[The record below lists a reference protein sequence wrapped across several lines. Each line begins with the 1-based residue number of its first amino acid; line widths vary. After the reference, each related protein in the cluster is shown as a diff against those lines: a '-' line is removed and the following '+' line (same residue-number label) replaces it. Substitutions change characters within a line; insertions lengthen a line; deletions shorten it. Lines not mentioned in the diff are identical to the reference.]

1 MWVIGGWNTTR
12 SVGGF
17 RGRRPEAPKVPTYKV
32 PTYVPGKRSEPAWWR
47 DSDSY
52 LRPALL
58 AQALQDQEPFLPKFL
73 PSSRGGALAHAPQE
87 LETVTKP

>member
-1 MWVIGGWNTTR
+1 MEHDE
-12 SVGGF
+12 VGG
-17 RGRRPEAPKVPTYKV
+17 GVSWADPWGPQGKVPTYKV

>member
-1 MWVIGGWNTTR
+1 MGF
-12 SVGGF
+12 VGGSL
-17 RGRRPEAPKVPTYKV
+17 G